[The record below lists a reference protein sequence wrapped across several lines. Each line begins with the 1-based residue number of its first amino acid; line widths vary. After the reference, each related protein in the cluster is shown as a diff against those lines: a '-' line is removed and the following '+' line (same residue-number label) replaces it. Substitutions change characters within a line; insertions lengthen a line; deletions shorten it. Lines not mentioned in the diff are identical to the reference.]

1 MNEQSPWEVGQ
12 VLQVPTSWGL
22 GRGSVW
28 LKGGDRESQP
38 GAVSQVPVDR
48 RTVDPW
54 GGDSECRQTPGSPAF
69 QKDALG
75 PGWRSEALGPKPGLE
90 KRCPRQVS

>member
-28 LKGGDRESQP
+28 LKGGDRESQL

-54 GGDSECRQTPGSPAF
+54 WGGGLRVPADPWLPSLPERCFGTRLEVRGPGS
-69 QKDALG
+69 
-75 PGWRSEALGPKPGLE
+75 
-90 KRCPRQVS
+90 